1 MSVAP
6 LSSRRDADAPPAA
19 AASLVDLL
27 HARALD
33 AFDRPAL
40 VLDGSP
46 ASNASAGSSL
56 TWGAL
61 IAAALDYARVLESCG
76 LAPGDRLAHVGPHSP
91 QWIIVDFACLLSGIV
106 HVALHADES
115 PAEIDEQMTWLAPH
129 GFVENQSG
137 EARGSANARGAWAA
151 SAPRRD
157 FCRPR
162 AGATESVKHHVVP
175 PPRISTA
182 TLTLDRAA
190 ILESLAARATTCD
203 PDAPAAIFLSSGTT
217 GRPRAV
223 IHSQRALAWNAA
235 ASSGVFLDD
244 PRDVRLSWLP
254 LSHAYARVGDLYT
267 ALVRG
272 STLCLVADRRL
283 VLDACRRAAPTVI
296 LGVPAFFERLAA
308 GVAAGRIP
316 DLATALGGQVRV
328 CVSGGAPLKDRT
340 AAVFAAQGVP
350 LVQGYGLAEAGPVV
364 ALANPR
370 TVQPGTV
377 GPPLP
382 GVEVRLD
389 AHGQVVVRS
398 PSTALAVIDPDQ
410 TSPRPATH
418 DGWLDT
424 GDTGAFDEAGHLRIT
439 GRVVDTLVLSTGAKV
454 PPAEVER
461 ALAEDPAVAQVCVL
475 GAGLAAPVALIV
487 PEPDAVRA
495 AVRQLGLR
503 VFSRRQALAHPRL
516 LRWLARRL
524 AKRQAHLPKAWRV
537 RRAAFVGRPFD
548 AAHGE
553 ATAGFKLK
561 RSVIA
566 EHFASVLAAAAEPV
580 PPAWMADIPSG
591 RRPDAATEHAPP
603 GPHPLASALWQAA
616 NGGFAA
622 AATASATPLRDS
634 IAAILEQADRAVEAL
649 RADGLLYEPLP
660 APAPPAPPA
669 PLADA
674 PAAPFGRF
682 TAIAEAALGDVGL
695 WGLAVPEAFGGAGA
709 SMLDLARAV
718 THVAARVPTA
728 AGLLSVHSSIGAVSA
743 LAAFGSPDQQARHLP
758 GLAQGQPLSIFG
770 ATEPDAGCDLAAIS
784 TVIERTASGLAV
796 SGTKMFI
803 TGATYGRLVKLLAL
817 RDGRPAVVL
826 VRLPDSDTPSFR
838 LRHYALHPL
847 KHAHN
852 AALEFNRFP
861 IAEADVLAAPAG
873 RDGHDKPDAM
883 RIIWH
888 GLNRGRVT
896 LAAQA
901 AGTLRILLAQARDH
915 ALARSTWGAPIAS
928 RELVQGRLGRIA
940 ARIVA
945 CDSLAGWAATAID
958 AGGSGELEALVAKIV
973 AGECVRDSAIDALGV
988 HGGRAFLVGHP
999 LGDSFHDHFAVTVY
1013 EGESDLLG
1021 LALFKGLAKRH
1032 PCAATSRSAT
1042 ARAAAW
1048 LAWRAGAFARPDH
1061 DGLILDRM
1069 LRDHARRA
1077 RRGLARVALAIDRTI
1092 RRHGRSLAEK
1102 QLEIGALS
1110 SQGRDLVSVIAVAHH
1125 ADADSSDH
1133 TLAAADVWCRLAL
1146 ARASGRHLTPA
1157 DHTAVAALGK
1167 GSLG

>member
-1 MSVAP
+1 MSIAP
-6 LSSRRDADAPPAA
+6 LSSPATVAPPTA

-27 HARALD
+27 HARTLD

-40 VLDGSP
+40 ILDVPPGRD
-46 ASNASAGSSL
+46 ASAGASV

-91 QWIIVDFACLLSGIV
+91 AWVVVDLACLLAGIV

-115 PAEIDEQMTWLAPH
+115 ATEVDDQLAWLVPQ
-129 GFVENQSG
+129 GVVEHESRK
-137 EARGSANARGAWAA
+137 ARGPAT
-151 SAPRRD
+151 PRL
-157 FCRPR
+157 
-162 AGATESVKHHVVP
+162 TP
-175 PPRISTA
+175 PPRVPVASPA
-182 TLTLDRAA
+182 PDQAA
-190 ILESLAARATTCD
+190 LLERLAARATTCD

-223 IHSQRALAWNAA
+223 IHSQRALAWNAT

-272 STLCLVADRRL
+272 GTLCLVSDKQR
-283 VLDACRRAAPTVI
+283 VLDACRRVSPTVI

-316 DLATALGGQVRV
+316 DLAAALGGRVRV

-340 AAVFAAQGVP
+340 AALFAAQGVP

-370 TVQPGTV
+370 TVRPGTV

-382 GVEVRLD
+382 GVEARLD
-389 AHGQVVVRS
+389 AHGQIVVRS
-398 PSTALAVIDPDQ
+398 PSTAIAVIDPDQ

-418 DGWLDT
+418 DGWLET
-424 GDTGAFDEAGHLRIT
+424 GDTGAFDDAGHLRIT

-475 GAGLAAPVALIV
+475 GAGLGATVALIV
-487 PEPDAVRA
+487 PEPEVVRA
-495 AVRQLGLR
+495 AVRRLGLR

-516 LRWLARRL
+516 ARWLARRL

-566 EHFASVLAAAAEPV
+566 ELFSAVLTAAAEPV
-580 PPAWMADIPSG
+580 PPSWMADIPGG
-591 RRPDAATEHAPP
+591 RRPDAAADHAPP
-603 GPHPLASALWQAA
+603 EPRRLASALWQSAD
-616 NGGFAA
+616 GGFAA
-622 AATASATPLRDS
+622 AAAASASPLPDS
-634 IAAILEQADRAVEAL
+634 ISAILEHADRAVETL
-649 RADGLLYEPLP
+649 RADGLLYEALP
-660 APAPPAPPA
+660 SSAPPA

-674 PAAPFGRF
+674 PAAPSGKF
-682 TAIAEAALGDVGL
+682 TSTAESALGDVGL

-718 THVAARVPTA
+718 THVASRVPTA
-728 AGLLSVHSSIGAVSA
+728 AGLLSVHSSISAVSA
-743 LAAFGSPDQQARHLP
+743 LTAFGSPDQQARHLP
-758 GLAQGQPLSIFG
+758 GLAQGRPLSIFG
-770 ATEPDAGCDLAAIS
+770 ATEPDAGCDLAAIA
-784 TVIERTASGLAV
+784 TTIERTAAGLAV

-817 RDGRPAVVL
+817 HEGRPAVAL
-826 VRLPDSDTPSFR
+826 VRLPDADTPSFR

-847 KHAHN
+847 RHAHN

-861 IAEADVLAAPAG
+861 LAEADLLQAPAG

-883 RIIWH
+883 GIIWH
-888 GLNRGRVT
+888 GLNRGRIT

-945 CDSLAGWAATAID
+945 CDALAAWAATAID
-958 AGGSGELEALVAKIV
+958 AGGSGELEALAAKIV

-1042 ARAAAW
+1042 ARASAW
-1048 LAWRAGAFARPDH
+1048 LAWRAAAFARPDH
-1061 DGLILDRM
+1061 DGPILDQA
-1069 LRDHARRA
+1069 LRAHARRA
-1077 RRGLARVALAIDRTI
+1077 RRDLARVTVAIDRAI
-1092 RRHGRSLAEK
+1092 RRHGRALAEK

-1110 SQGRDLVSVIAVAHH
+1110 ARVRDLVSVIAVAHH
-1125 ADADSSDH
+1125 ADADSGDH

>member
-61 IAAALDYARVLESCG
+61 IAAALDYAGVIEADG
-76 LAPGDRLAHVGPHSP
+76 LARGDRLAHVGPHSP
-91 QWIIVDFACLLSGIV
+91 EWIIVDLACLLSGIV

-115 PAEIDEQMTWLAPH
+115 PAEFDEQMTWLAPH

-137 EARGSANARGAWAA
+137 VARGSA
-151 SAPRRD
+151 APRLI
-157 FCRPR
+157 
-162 AGATESVKHHVVP
+162 P
-175 PPRISTA
+175 PPRLPVASPA
-182 TLTLDRAA
+182 PDQAGL
-190 ILESLAARATTCD
+190 LERLAARATTCD

-537 RRAAFVGRPFD
+537 RRAAFVCRPFD

-561 RSVIA
+561 RAVIA

-634 IAAILEQADRAVEAL
+634 ISAILEQADRAVEAL

-660 APAPPAPPA
+660 APAPPA

-1157 DHTAVAALGK
+1157 DHTAVAKLGK
-1167 GSLG
+1167 DSLG

>member
-6 LSSRRDADAPPAA
+6 LSPRGSDAPPAA

-27 HARALD
+27 QARALD
-33 AFDRPAL
+33 AVDRPAL
-40 VLDGSP
+40 VLDVSP

-61 IAAALDYARVLESCG
+61 IAAALDYACVLESRG
-76 LAPGDRLAHVGPHSP
+76 LAPGDRLAHGGPHSP
-91 QWIIVDFACLLSGIV
+91 EWIIVDFACLLSGIV
-106 HVALHADES
+106 HVALHADET
-115 PAEIDEQMTWLAPH
+115 AAAVKDQLAWLVPQGVVEH
-129 GFVENQSG
+129 GSRKT
-137 EARGSANARGAWAA
+137 RGSATSRLI
-151 SAPRRD
+151 
-157 FCRPR
+157 
-162 AGATESVKHHVVP
+162 P
-175 PPRISTA
+175 PPRVPVASPA
-182 TLTLDRAA
+182 PDQAA
-190 ILESLAARATTCD
+190 LLERLAARATTCD

-223 IHSQRALAWNAA
+223 IHSQRGLAWNAT

-272 STLCLVADRRL
+272 STLCLVADRRR
-283 VLDACRRAAPTVI
+283 VLDACRHAAPTMI

-316 DLATALGGQVRV
+316 DLAAALGGQVRV
-328 CVSGGAPLKDRT
+328 CVSGGAPLKNRT

-377 GPPLP
+377 GPPLS

-389 AHGQVVVRS
+389 AHGQTVVRS

-424 GDTGAFDEAGHLRIT
+424 GDTGALDDAGHLRIT
-439 GRVVDTLVLSTGAKV
+439 GRLVDTLVLSTGAKV

-461 ALAEDPAVAQVCVL
+461 VLAEDPAVAQVCVL

-487 PEPDAVRA
+487 PEPDVVREAVR
-495 AVRQLGLR
+495 RLGLR

-516 LRWLARRL
+516 TRWLARRL

-537 RRAAFVGRPFD
+537 RRAVFVGRPFD

-561 RSVIA
+561 RAVID

-591 RRPDAATEHAPP
+591 RRPDAATERAPH
-603 GPHPLASALWQAA
+603 GPRPLASALWQSAD
-616 NGGFAA
+616 GGFAA

-634 IAAILEQADRAVEAL
+634 ITAILEHADRAIEAL
-649 RADGLLYEPLP
+649 RADSVLYEPLP
-660 APAPPAPPA
+660 APAPAA

-674 PAAPFGRF
+674 PAAPSGRF

-695 WGLAVPEAFGGAGA
+695 WGLAGPEAFGGAGA

-718 THVAARVPTA
+718 THVAAHVPTA

-770 ATEPDAGCDLAAIS
+770 ATEPDAGCDLAAMA

-817 RDGRPAVVL
+817 HDGRPTVAL

-838 LRHYALHPL
+838 LRHYAIHPL

-888 GLNRGRVT
+888 GLNRGRIT

-915 ALARSTWGAPIAS
+915 ALRRTTWGAPIAS

-945 CDSLAGWAATAID
+945 CDALAAWAATAID
-958 AGGSGELEALVAKIV
+958 ADCSGELEALSAKIV
-973 AGECVRDSAIDALGV
+973 ASECVRDSAIDALGV

-1042 ARAAAW
+1042 ARTAAW
-1048 LAWRAGAFARPDH
+1048 LAWRAAAFARPDH
-1061 DGLILDRM
+1061 DGPILDQA
-1069 LRDHARRA
+1069 LRTHTRLA
-1077 RRGLARVALAIDRTI
+1077 RRGLAHAALAIDRAI
-1092 RRHGRSLAEK
+1092 RRHGRALAER

-1110 SQGRDLVSVIAVAHH
+1110 SQVRDFVSVIAVAHH
-1125 ADADSSDH
+1125 ADADSGDH

-1167 GSLG
+1167 GVTRAGS

>member
-1048 LAWRAGAFARPDH
+1048 LAWRAGAFARPEH
-1061 DGLILDRM
+1061 DGPILDQA
-1069 LRDHARRA
+1069 LRTHARRA
-1077 RRGLARVALAIDRTI
+1077 RRGLARAALAIDHAI
-1092 RRHGRSLAEK
+1092 RRHGRALAER